1 VEFRDHRKHE
11 CGKVSIAHA
20 DRVRMGPGLE
30 HNLLVLRER
39 LVDVHREPIEVAEG
53 RHHAQ
58 LAVGKQV
65 LHDDIISLEYNHSVR
80 ANWPL
85 RLLRHPPKIR
95 HPARPSC
102 PSRSVPS
109 VASSFKGM

>member
-53 RHHAQ
+53 RHRAY
-58 LAVGKQV
+58 LAVGKQ
-65 LHDDIISLEYNHSVR
+65 LFD
-80 ANWPL
+80 
-85 RLLRHPPKIR
+85 LLLGRKPHLGGGKN
-95 HPARPSC
+95 C
-102 PSRSVPS
+102 P
-109 VASSFKGM
+109 